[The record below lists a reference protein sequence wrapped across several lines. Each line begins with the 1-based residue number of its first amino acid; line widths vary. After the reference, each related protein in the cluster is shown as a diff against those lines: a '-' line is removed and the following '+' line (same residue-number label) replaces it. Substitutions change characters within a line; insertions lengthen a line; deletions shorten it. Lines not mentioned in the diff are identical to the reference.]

1 MIASLDGKVT
11 EKLNDYII
19 VDVSG
24 VGYGVFVSLED
35 YSKVEVNKQNRFL
48 IYEHVREQSHDL
60 FGFLDRDTLTLFEKL
75 LDVNGVGP
83 KMALNMLSIGSID
96 KIKQAISG
104 GDIKYLQQATG
115 VGRRVAERVVVE
127 LREKVGLGVS
137 DFTTGDLINMDNS
150 SSSDEAVQALM
161 VLGYASNDALKV
173 LKEIDPSLPTEERI
187 KQALKRI

>member
-1 MIASLDGKVT
+1 MIASLEGRVT

-19 VDVSG
+19 VDVRG

-35 YSKVEVNKQNRFL
+35 YSKIEVNQDSKFL
-48 IYEHVREQSHDL
+48 IYEYVREQAHDL
-60 FGFLDRDTLTLFEKL
+60 FGFLERNTQNLFEKL

-83 KMALNMLSIGSID
+83 KMALNMLSIGPVE
-96 KIKQAISG
+96 KIKEAISS
-104 GDIKYLQQATG
+104 GDIKYLQQANG

-137 DFTTGDLINMDNS
+137 DFTTEDLINMDNS
-150 SSSDEAVQALM
+150 SSKDEAVQALIA
-161 VLGYASNDALKV
+161 LGYASNDALNS
-173 LKEIDPSLPTEERI
+173 LKAIDKSLSTEERI